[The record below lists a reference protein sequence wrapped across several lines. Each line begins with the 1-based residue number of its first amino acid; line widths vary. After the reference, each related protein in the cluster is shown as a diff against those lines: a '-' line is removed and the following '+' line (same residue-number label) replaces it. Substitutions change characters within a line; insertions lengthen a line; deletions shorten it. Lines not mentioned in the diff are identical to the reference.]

1 MTTLQDTHKTKM
13 DYQTIH
19 TLLTQ
24 NIDNLESLKNNIQ
37 NEVGRIYLSN
47 TVVEFIPGHKKERG
61 RHANVS
67 KNPIWVT
74 SDGDYLM
81 KVSCESGMSICL
93 LDENSYQ
100 KIRLFEL
107 EQNNGEKITFF
118 QCSNGYIAGVKH
130 CGKQLFIH
138 QIITN
143 FFGNGRGTINGSVD
157 HIDRNPLNN
166 RFSNLRIATREEQ
179 TANSNGVLPGTKRNR
194 SSRAQELPTGLE
206 QSMMPKYVY
215 YCKETMKNG
224 QTREFFRIEKH
235 PKMKK
240 KVISSSK
247 KQSMTILEKLA
258 DIKEKLH
265 RLENDIPQHNE
276 GLPPGV
282 TEPLLR
288 KKRHFVLDKRES
300 NGTRYNTRMVWVSD
314 DRAAE
319 LVRFKEILRT
329 KYPVYYA
336 TYLAAEPD
344 A

>member
-1 MTTLQDTHKTKM
+1 M

-24 NIDNLESLKNNIQ
+24 NIDNLESLNNNIQ

-107 EQNNGEKITFF
+107 EQNSGEKITFF

>member
-1 MTTLQDTHKTKM
+1 MN
-13 DYQTIH
+13 YQTIH

-24 NIDNLESLKNNIQ
+24 NIDNLESFNNDIQ
-37 NEVGRIYLSN
+37 NEVGRIYLLN
-47 TVVEFIPGHKKERG
+47 KVVEFIPGHTKTYG
-61 RHANVS
+61 RHANIA

-74 SDGDYLM
+74 GDGDYLM
-81 KVSCESGMSICL
+81 KVSCESGTTICL

-100 KIRLFEL
+100 RIRLFEL
-107 EQNNGEKITFF
+107 EQNGGEKITFH
-118 QCSNGYIAGVKH
+118 QLTNGYVQGRIQNGS
-130 CGKQLFIH
+130 GIYIH

-143 FFGNGRGTINGSVD
+143 FFGNGRGTMNGSVD

-194 SSRAQELPTGLE
+194 SSRARELPTGLE
-206 QSMMPKYVY
+206 HSMLPKYVSY
-215 YCKETMKNG
+215 NKETMKNG
-224 QTREFFRIEKH
+224 KTREFFRIQGH

-240 KVISSSK
+240 KIISSSK

-300 NGTRYNTRMVWVSD
+300 TGTRYHTRMVWVSD

-319 LVRFKEILRT
+319 LVRFTEMLRT
-329 KYPVYYA
+329 KYPVYYT
-336 TYLAAEPD
+336 TYLAEPCN
-344 A
+344 